1 MGSEISASDHFLS
14 NDRLVEMTPL
24 VMRPLTRLLMRLR
37 RHD

>member
-1 MGSEISASDHFLS
+1 MGSEVNASDLFLS

-24 VMRPLTRLLMRLR
+24 VMRLLTRLLMRLR